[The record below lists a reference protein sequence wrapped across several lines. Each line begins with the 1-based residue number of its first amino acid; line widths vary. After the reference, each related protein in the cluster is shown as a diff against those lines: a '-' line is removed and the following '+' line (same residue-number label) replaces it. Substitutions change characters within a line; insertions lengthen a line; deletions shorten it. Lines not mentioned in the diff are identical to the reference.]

1 MKTMARIHFC
11 FLFVLAFAVAGTATE
26 HSQVFGLRERI
37 NVLFPEIKFDNV
49 TLRDAVGFL
58 SRAAE
63 VNIVID
69 PSVYASTAPPAAP
82 SAPSLPAAAS
92 PRPSASSPAPDEMRI
107 TLHLKNVPLGVVLKY
122 ILRYKNLRY
131 IVDDYAIVIVPM
143 GRAMPE
149 ELVTKVFRLR
159 TGDIGSAVPFLPRAA
174 PR

>member
-11 FLFVLAFAVAGTATE
+11 FLFLLAFAVAGTAAE
-26 HSQVFGLRERI
+26 PARGSGPRGRLNI
-37 NVLFPEIKFDNV
+37 LFPEIKFDNV
-49 TLRDAVGFL
+49 TLREAVGFL
-58 SRAAE
+58 ASAAD

-82 SAPSLPAAAS
+82 SLPAAPS
-92 PRPSASSPAPDEMRI
+92 PRPSAPPITPDETRI

-159 TGDIGSAVPFLPRAA
+159 TGDIGSAAPFLPRAA

>member
-1 MKTMARIHFC
+1 MKMMARIHFC
-11 FLFVLAFAVAGTATE
+11 FLFVLAFAVPGTAAE
-26 HSQVFGLRERI
+26 PPHGSGPLRRL
-37 NVLFPEIKFDNV
+37 NAFFPEIKFDNV
-49 TLRDAVGFL
+49 TLREAVGFL
-58 SRAAE
+58 SRASG

-69 PSVYASTAPPAAP
+69 PSVYASTAPPAP
-82 SAPSLPAAAS
+82 PSLPAAAS
-92 PRPSASSPAPDEMRI
+92 PRPSPSPPAPDEMRI

-159 TGDIGSAVPFLPRAA
+159 TGDIGSAAPFLPRAA

>member
-11 FLFVLAFAVAGTATE
+11 FLFVLAFAVAGTTAE
-26 HSQVFGLRERI
+26 PPHGSGPRGRLNI
-37 NVLFPEIKFDNV
+37 LFPEIKFDNV
-49 TLRDAVGFL
+49 TLREAVGFL
-58 SRAAE
+58 SQAAG

-69 PSVYASTAPPAAP
+69 PSVYASTPPPAPP
-82 SAPSLPAAAS
+82 S
-92 PRPSASSPAPDEMRI
+92 PPPDEMRI

-159 TGDIGSAVPFLPRAA
+159 TGDIGSAAPFLPRAA